1 MALRGPWCFADDA
14 LSAIE
19 SYYYSSPC
27 KRRVHTRTLGLA
39 PREARDWQNGNGT
52 LIKQSESICNYSN
65 HGRIMEK
72 TFTRTVY
79 VKLPFDSFV
88 VSLWIFFLHSVFMS
102 SSNCGFNT
110 AVHLGSKSNDT
121 FSLLQQPVRLWPTL
135 TRPTCARI
143 ANVCRYW
150 LFRRIRVSR
159 IRRWYWF
166 TVGDVHQWSLRRGSA
181 LEPDRCIIWGWGGF
195 TSNSSKILTGYAG

>member
-27 KRRVHTRTLGLA
+27 KRAARTLGLA

-52 LIKQSESICNYSN
+52 LIKQSESIYNYSN
-65 HGRIMEK
+65 HGHIMEK

-88 VSLWIFFLHSVFMS
+88 ASLWIFSSTQCSCLPPTVASTQQFIEGANQMILSHCYNNQFDSDPNWHVPHAHVSPTCTNTGFSDWSGVGTGSQSVTCTSDLWEGGLLLSQTGVS
-102 SSNCGFNT
+102 SGGGEDSPPT
-110 AVHLGSKSNDT
+110 AVKYWQD
-121 FSLLQQPVRLWPTL
+121 RL
-135 TRPTCARI
+135 
-143 ANVCRYW
+143 
-150 LFRRIRVSR
+150 
-159 IRRWYWF
+159 
-166 TVGDVHQWSLRRGSA
+166 D
-181 LEPDRCIIWGWGGF
+181 
-195 TSNSSKILTGYAG
+195 K